1 MKFILFLSI
10 SLILVV
16 TFLTMQPYAHANS
29 CADKITSYDTPQFFL
44 LSDTVFSGT
53 VLHIDNTTDHQWK
66 VFFTVDKMW
75 KGSTSE
81 KSLTVTTNTL
91 QGCGYSITQGEKYL
105 AYASGYPSNLNVLW
119 TKSYTDAQSDI
130 ALLDD
135 PKFQAQAVA
144 DEELYKKLTT
154 AKDMLSHTASNQSLP
169 IFMSDVD
176 EMTLTLVVGID
187 DTKTPLL
194 SADGYQ
200 KMVKNIVGNIPV
212 KIVFGHNEPLGYDIS
227 GLSLSPLKQFQSGIA
242 TKDIKCKE
250 GLRLSIKA
258 EDGSPAC
265 VKQDTANILIE
276 RGWAKAL
283 Q

>member
-1 MKFILFLSI
+1 MKFNLFFSI
-10 SLILVV
+10 SLIFVV
-16 TFLTMQPYAHANS
+16 TFLTVQPYAHANS
-29 CADKITSYDTPQFFL
+29 CADKITFYDTRQFFL

-53 VLHIDNTTDHQWK
+53 VLHIDNTTDHQWR

-75 KGSTSE
+75 KGHTSE

-91 QGCGYSITQGEKYL
+91 QGCGYSITPEEKYL
-105 AYASGYPSNLNVLW
+105 VYASGHPSNLDVLW
-119 TKSYTDAQSDI
+119 TKSYADAQSDI

-135 PKFQAQAVA
+135 PKFQVQAAA

-154 AKDMLSHTASNQSLP
+154 AQNMLSHTESNQSLP

-194 SADGYQ
+194 SADEYQ

-227 GLSLSPLKQFQSGIA
+227 GLSLSPLKQFKSGIA
-242 TKDIKCKE
+242 TKDITCKE
-250 GLRLSIKA
+250 GLRLAIKA
-258 EDGSPAC
+258 ENNSPAC
-265 VKQDTANILIE
+265 VKPDTVQILLE
-276 RGWAKAL
+276 RGWAKNN
-283 Q
+283 